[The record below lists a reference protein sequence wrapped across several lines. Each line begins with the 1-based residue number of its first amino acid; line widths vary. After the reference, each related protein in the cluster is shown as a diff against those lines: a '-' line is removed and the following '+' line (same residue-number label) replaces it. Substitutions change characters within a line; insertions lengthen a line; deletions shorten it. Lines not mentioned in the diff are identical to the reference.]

1 MAKTKATPKS
11 NLNSKTN
18 TDKIVEEIRA
28 LLSSGKSDLDI
39 IRHIAEKIDIPLDA
53 DPRLV
58 CIKIMTAPVMFFSA
72 DKTTAGSDADKHL
85 LNHAMAVTK
94 RAIDDFTQRNPYHAE
109 YSFNAFYKV
118 PSSPDQY
125 WTWSETWNYGS
136 ATSDTLWPWSKIKTA
151 LKDWLREQPATKKH
165 EIDPSATYQLVS
177 GQCHVSVV
185 DTRGKDILSGYDIS
199 TIRAKVKTSGEKI
212 VRITDW

>member
-1 MAKTKATPKS
+1 MTRVAKER
-11 NLNSKTN
+11 
-18 TDKIVEEIRA
+18 TDKIVEEIRS

-58 CIKIMTAPVMFFSA
+58 SIKIMTAPVMFFSA
-72 DKTTAGSDADKHL
+72 GETDNSPDKHL
-85 LNHAMAVTK
+85 LDNAMAVTK
-94 RAIDDFTQRNPYHAE
+94 RAMDDFTQRNPYHAE

-118 PSSPDQY
+118 PSNPDQY

-136 ATSDTLWPWSKIKTA
+136 MTSATLWPWSKIKTA

-165 EIDPSATYQLVS
+165 EIDPKATYQLVS

-185 DTRGKDILSGYDIS
+185 DTRGQDILSGYDIS

-212 VRITDW
+212 VRVTDW